1 MKTIKDLINRILW
14 DKKEDKEDYSLF
26 YIDRITKK
34 DVEIKG
40 RDIKRAEGSF
50 IIVARD
56 GEEAEIPMH
65 RIRAVKK
72 KGMVVWVRGK

>member
-1 MKTIKDLINRILW
+1 MKSIKDIINKMFW
-14 DKKEDKEDYSLF
+14 DKKEDREDYSFF

-40 RDIKRAEGSF
+40 KDIKKTEGSF
-50 IIVARD
+50 IVVARD

-72 KGMVVWVRGK
+72 DGMVVWVRS